1 MTPLQAWWE
10 VRLVCV
16 YVSYG
21 KKHLNQYEAQLLK
34 ITGKRSENNIVA
46 ALREVKP

>member
-1 MTPLQAWWE
+1 MVGSQIS
-10 VRLVCV
+10 VCV

-21 KKHLNQYEAQLLK
+21 KKHLNKYEAQLLK